1 MADSFDRWHRW
12 LLNTRFGG
20 DADARQQLLNERL
33 YPVRD
38 KVLDK
43 AQVQPGETLL
53 DVGAGDGLIAFGALE
68 RLGPLGRVIFSDIS
82 QALLDHCREAAQVEG
97 VLDRCSFVLAPADRL
112 SSVPAGSVD
121 IVTTRSV
128 LIYVK
133 DKAAA
138 LREFHRVLRPG
149 GRISVSEPINVL
161 MGFDDRSRFFG
172 YDIRPVM
179 ALAEK
184 VEAIYESIQPHGK
197 DPMGDFD
204 ERDLVRHAEDAGFPM
219 IDLELRA
226 TVKNARRPMP
236 WRQFLQMSGN
246 PLIPTFG
253 EAMDR
258 ALSPEEITEFTAHLK
273 PLVESGTGQE
283 RLVLAYL
290 TAVKE

>member
-1 MADSFDRWHRW
+1 LD
-12 LLNTRFGG
+12 TRFGG
-20 DADARQQLLNERL
+20 DAEARQQLLTEVW

-53 DVGAGDGLIAFGALE
+53 DVGTGDGLIAFGALE

-82 QALLDHCREAAQVEG
+82 QDLLDHCRQAAQMEG
-97 VLDRCSFVLAPADRL
+97 VLDHCSFVLAPADHL
-112 SSVPAGSVD
+112 SSVPASSVD

-161 MGFDDRSRFFG
+161 MGFDDHSRFFG

-184 VEAIYESIQPHGK
+184 VEAVYESIQPHGQ

-204 ERDLVRHAEDAGFPM
+204 ERDLVRHAEQAGFAD
-219 IDLELRA
+219 IGLELRV
-226 TVKNARRPMP
+226 TVKNGKRPVP
-236 WRQFLQMSGN
+236 WERALRMSGN
-246 PLIPTFG
+246 PLVPPLG
-253 EAMDR
+253 ETLER
-258 ALSPEEITEFTAHLK
+258 VLSPQEIAEFTAHLR
-273 PLVESGTGQE
+273 PLVESGTGRE
-283 RLVLAYL
+283 RQALAYL
-290 TAVKE
+290 TATKN

>member
-1 MADSFDRWHRW
+1 M
-12 LLNTRFGG
+12 
-20 DADARQQLLNERL
+20 
-33 YPVRD
+33 
-38 KVLDK
+38 
-43 AQVQPGETLL
+43 
-53 DVGAGDGLIAFGALE
+53 
-68 RLGPLGRVIFSDIS
+68 IFSDIS
-82 QALLDHCREAAQVEG
+82 QDLLDHCRQAAQVEG

-161 MGFDDRSRFFG
+161 MGFDDHSRFFG

-204 ERDLVRHAEDAGFPM
+204 ERDLVRHAEDAGFPT

-226 TVKNARRPMP
+226 TVKNARQPMP
-236 WRQFLQMSGN
+236 WTQFLQMSGN
-246 PLIPTFG
+246 PLMPCADHSTICARRHVTTDPLPRRTIRFRRLPSSSLISRTRTRRAIPDSMPRSTSAG
-253 EAMDR
+253 I
-258 ALSPEEITEFTAHLK
+258 PEGRRK
-273 PLVESGTGQE
+273 QGKRR
-283 RLVLAYL
+283 RLRH
-290 TAVKE
+290 